1 MLILDHDWPR
11 VQRNNSGD
19 VWGIFSAQQYVS
31 KLWVNQC
38 RYGSIFK
45 TNVFLRPTIFG
56 TTPEF
61 AKLVNTNT
69 HLFRRSFPES
79 FKKILGPNTFMLQ
92 DGPPHM
98 SVRKVVL
105 KSIGPETLRHQV
117 RSFEN
122 IILENMDSWVR
133 AGTVV
138 GMDATQQVGR
148 SFSILNILSLITQSM
163 QFVVLQRIRFLL
175 RVLKTPLRFLFL
187 FFCDIF

>member
-1 MLILDHDWPR
+1 
-11 VQRNNSGD
+11 
-19 VWGIFSAQQYVS
+19 
-31 KLWVNQC
+31 
-38 RYGSIFK
+38 
-45 TNVFLRPTIFG
+45 
-56 TTPEF
+56 
-61 AKLVNTNT
+61 
-69 HLFRRSFPES
+69 
-79 FKKILGPNTFMLQ
+79 MLQ